1 MLFDAHAVTLSPSEQ
16 FVLDLAIVSVAIA
29 SLLLTDS
36 KLKSKNPGIIFT
48 IIVILAVSGRLLL
61 DPIPNV
67 QPVTFLAIMVGIYFG
82 ISYSIV
88 FATIVTL
95 SSNVMLEHGIWSNYQ
110 IIAWASIG
118 ILAALLR
125 GQFIQNNKLNIT
137 NVAIFAAFSGFIF
150 DWIVSLSI
158 LHNVDTSFFLIYLLN
173 GLPFDLLHAGGNVV
187 FVAWLANPISEL
199 MDRHTSLTSPEVVPE
214 LASN

>member
-137 NVAIFAAFSGFIF
+137 NVAIFAAFSGFMF

-187 FVAWLANPISEL
+187 FVAWLANPLSEL

>member
-16 FVLDLAIVSVAIA
+16 FVLDLAIVSVAIV
-29 SLLLTDS
+29 SLLFTDS

-48 IIVILAVSGRLLL
+48 IIVILAVSGRILL
-61 DPIPNV
+61 DPIPNI

-137 NVAIFAAFSGFIF
+137 NVAIFAAFSGFMF

-173 GLPFDLLHAGGNVV
+173 GVPFDLLHAGGNVV
-187 FVAWLANPISEL
+187 FVAWLANPLSEL
-199 MDRHTSLTSPEVVPE
+199 MDRHTSLTNPEVVPE

>member
-29 SLLLTDS
+29 SLLFTDS
-36 KLKSKNPGIIFT
+36 KLKSNNPGIIFT

-137 NVAIFAAFSGFIF
+137 NVAIFAAFSGFMF

-173 GLPFDLLHAGGNVV
+173 GIPFDLLHAGGNVV
-187 FVAWLANPISEL
+187 FVAWLANPLSEL

>member
-29 SLLLTDS
+29 SLLFTDS
-36 KLKSKNPGIIFT
+36 KLKSNNPGIIFT

-137 NVAIFAAFSGFIF
+137 NVAIFAVFSGFMF

-173 GLPFDLLHAGGNVV
+173 GVPFDLLHAGGNVV
-187 FVAWLANPISEL
+187 FVAWLANPLSEL

>member
-29 SLLLTDS
+29 SLLFTDS
-36 KLKSKNPGIIFT
+36 KFKSKNPGIIFT

-137 NVAIFAAFSGFIF
+137 NVAIFAVFSGFMF

-173 GLPFDLLHAGGNVV
+173 GVPFDLLHAGGNVV
-187 FVAWLANPISEL
+187 FVAWLANPLSEL
-199 MDRHTSLTSPEVVPE
+199 MDRHTSLTNPEVVPE

>member
-1 MLFDAHAVTLSPSEQ
+1 MLFDAHAVTLSPNEQ
-16 FVLDLAIVSVAIA
+16 FILDLAIVTVAIA
-29 SLLLTDS
+29 SLIFTDS
-36 KLKSKNPGIIFT
+36 KFKSKNPGLIFT
-48 IIVILAVSGRLLL
+48 IIIVLAVSGRLLL

-67 QPVTFLAIMVGIYFG
+67 QPVTFLAIMIGIYFG
-82 ISYSIV
+82 ISYSIA

-110 IIAWASIG
+110 IIGWATIG

-125 GQFIQNNKLNIT
+125 NQFIQNEKLNIT
-137 NVAIFAAFSGFIF
+137 HLAIFAALSGFLF

-173 GLPFDLLHAGGNVV
+173 GIPFDLLHAGGNVV
-187 FVAWLANPISEL
+187 FVAWLANPLSEL
-199 MDRHTSLTSPEVVPE
+199 MNRHTTLTKSEAVPE
-214 LASN
+214 IASN

>member
-29 SLLLTDS
+29 SLLFTDS
-36 KLKSKNPGIIFT
+36 KFKSKNPGIIFT

-137 NVAIFAAFSGFIF
+137 NVAIFAAFSGFMF

-173 GLPFDLLHAGGNVV
+173 GIPFDLLHAGGNVV
-187 FVAWLANPISEL
+187 FVAWLANPLSEL
-199 MDRHTSLTSPEVVPE
+199 MDRHTSLTNPEVVPE

>member
-16 FVLDLAIVSVAIA
+16 FVLDLAIVSVAIV
-29 SLLLTDS
+29 SLLFTDS

-48 IIVILAVSGRLLL
+48 IIVILAVSGRILL
-61 DPIPNV
+61 DPIPNI

-95 SSNVMLEHGIWSNYQ
+95 SSNVMLDHGIWSNYQ

-137 NVAIFAAFSGFIF
+137 NVAIFAAFSGFMF

-173 GLPFDLLHAGGNVV
+173 GVPFDLLHAGGNVV
-187 FVAWLANPISEL
+187 FVAWLANPLSEL
-199 MDRHTSLTSPEVVPE
+199 MDRHTSLTNPEVVPE

>member
-29 SLLLTDS
+29 SLLFTDS
-36 KLKSKNPGIIFT
+36 KFKSKNPGIIFT

-125 GQFIQNNKLNIT
+125 GQFIQNNKLNR
-137 NVAIFAAFSGFIF
+137 NK
-150 DWIVSLSI
+150 
-158 LHNVDTSFFLIYLLN
+158 
-173 GLPFDLLHAGGNVV
+173 
-187 FVAWLANPISEL
+187 
-199 MDRHTSLTSPEVVPE
+199 
-214 LASN
+214 SNI

>member
-29 SLLLTDS
+29 SLLFTDS
-36 KLKSKNPGIIFT
+36 KFKSKNPSIIFT

-118 ILAALLR
+118 IIAAFLR

-137 NVAIFAAFSGFIF
+137 NVAIFAAFSGFMF

-187 FVAWLANPISEL
+187 FVAWLANPLSEL
-199 MDRHTSLTSPEVVPE
+199 MDRHTSLTSPEVVSE

>member
-1 MLFDAHAVTLSPSEQ
+1 MLFDAHAVTLSPNEQ
-16 FVLDLAIVSVAIA
+16 FVLDLAVMTVAIA
-29 SLLLTDS
+29 SLIFTDS
-36 KLKSKNPGIIFT
+36 KFKSKNPGLIFT
-48 IIVILAVSGRLLL
+48 IIIVLAVSGRLLL

-67 QPVTFLAIMVGIYFG
+67 QPVTFLAIMIGIYFG
-82 ISYSIV
+82 ISYSIA

-110 IIAWASIG
+110 IIGWATIG

-125 GQFIQNNKLNIT
+125 NQFIQNEKLNIT
-137 NVAIFAAFSGFIF
+137 NLAIFAAFSGFLF

-173 GLPFDLLHAGGNVV
+173 GIPFDLLHAGGNVV
-187 FVAWLANPISEL
+187 FVAWLANPLSEL
-199 MDRHTSLTSPEVVPE
+199 MNRHTTLTNSEAVPDI
-214 LASN
+214 ASN

>member
-16 FVLDLAIVSVAIA
+16 FILDLAIVSVAIV
-29 SLLLTDS
+29 SLLFTDS

-110 IIAWASIG
+110 ILAWASIG

-137 NVAIFAAFSGFIF
+137 NVAIFAVFSGFMF

-173 GLPFDLLHAGGNVV
+173 GVPFDLLHAGGNVV
-187 FVAWLANPISEL
+187 FVAWLANPLSEL

>member
-16 FVLDLAIVSVAIA
+16 FILDLAIVSVAIV
-29 SLLLTDS
+29 SLLFTDS

-137 NVAIFAAFSGFIF
+137 NVAIFAVFSGFMF

-173 GLPFDLLHAGGNVV
+173 GVPFDLLHAGGNVV
-187 FVAWLANPISEL
+187 FVAWLANPLSEL

>member
-16 FVLDLAIVSVAIA
+16 FILDLAIVSVAIV
-29 SLLLTDS
+29 SLLFTDS

-173 GLPFDLLHAGGNVV
+173 GVPFDLLHAGGNVV
-187 FVAWLANPISEL
+187 FVAWLANPLSEL

>member
-16 FVLDLAIVSVAIA
+16 FILDLAIVSVAIV
-29 SLLLTDS
+29 SLLFTDS
-36 KLKSKNPGIIFT
+36 KLKSNNPGIIFT

-137 NVAIFAAFSGFIF
+137 NVAIFAAFSGFMF

-173 GLPFDLLHAGGNVV
+173 GVPFDLLHAGGNVV
-187 FVAWLANPISEL
+187 FVAWLANPLSEL

>member
-29 SLLLTDS
+29 SLLFTDS
-36 KLKSKNPGIIFT
+36 KLKSNNPGIIFT

-137 NVAIFAAFSGFIF
+137 NVAIFAAFSGFMF

>member
-1 MLFDAHAVTLSPSEQ
+1 M
-16 FVLDLAIVSVAIA
+16 
-29 SLLLTDS
+29 
-36 KLKSKNPGIIFT
+36 
-48 IIVILAVSGRLLL
+48 ILAVSGRLLL

-137 NVAIFAAFSGFIF
+137 NVAIFAVFSGFMF

-173 GLPFDLLHAGGNVV
+173 GVPFDLLHAGGNVV
-187 FVAWLANPISEL
+187 FVAWLANPLSEL

>member
-16 FVLDLAIVSVAIA
+16 FILDLAIVSVAIV
-29 SLLLTDS
+29 SLLFTDS

-137 NVAIFAAFSGFIF
+137 NVAIFAAFSGFMF

-173 GLPFDLLHAGGNVV
+173 GVPFDLLHAGGNVV
-187 FVAWLANPISEL
+187 FVAWLANPLSEL